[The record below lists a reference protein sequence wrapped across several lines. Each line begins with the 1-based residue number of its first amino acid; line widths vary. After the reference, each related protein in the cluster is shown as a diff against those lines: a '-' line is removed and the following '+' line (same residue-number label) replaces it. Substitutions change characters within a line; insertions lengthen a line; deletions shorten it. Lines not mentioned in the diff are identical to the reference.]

1 MYLDDVDA
9 ALQLGIDLAGCVV
22 ADNRQ
27 MGFTESTNKES
38 SPSPSLRSLPSAL
51 RSQANERMAGLID

>member
-38 SPSPSLRSLPSAL
+38 SPLLCVVRQMKEWP
-51 RSQANERMAGLID
+51 D

>member
-38 SPSPSLRSLPSAL
+38 SPPPLSPL

>member
-38 SPSPSLRSLPSAL
+38 SPSPSLPSAL